1 MTTVRQYFDA
11 MSRRLVPV
19 LGNADAACSA
29 ARIIFDDVAG
39 YSRTFIFVNG
49 DREIT
54 PDMQARLD
62 AVVKKVEGGEP
73 VQYAAGKAMFMGNLY
88 AVGPAVLIPRP
99 ETAHLVDMIVAD
111 ADGRS
116 DLRVLDIGTGSG
128 CIAISL
134 ARALPFSH
142 VEGIDVS
149 ADALALARANAKT
162 LRATVDFVQADILSL
177 TPPSA
182 PRFDIVVSNPP
193 YVCQSEAADMDK
205 RVLDYEPHLAL
216 FVPDD
221 DPLLFY
227 RAIARYAMTALVPGG
242 RLYFEINS
250 RFPEETC
257 RLLTTVG
264 FDDAEAIRDYRGL
277 YRYVTARR
285 PDTDA

>member
-1 MTTVRQYFDA
+1 MTTVRQYFDTV
-11 MSRRLVPV
+11 SRRLVPV
-19 LGNADAACSA
+19 LGNADAARSA
-29 ARIIFDDVAG
+29 AQIIFDDVAG

-149 ADALALARANAKT
+149 ADALTLARANAKA
-162 LRATVDFVQADILSL
+162 LRATVDFEQADILTL
-177 TPPSA
+177 APPSA
-182 PRFDIVVSNPP
+182 PCFDIVVSNPP

-227 RAIARYAMTALVPGG
+227 RAIARYAMAALVPGG

-257 RLLTTVG
+257 RLLTAVG

-285 PDTDA
+285 SDTDA